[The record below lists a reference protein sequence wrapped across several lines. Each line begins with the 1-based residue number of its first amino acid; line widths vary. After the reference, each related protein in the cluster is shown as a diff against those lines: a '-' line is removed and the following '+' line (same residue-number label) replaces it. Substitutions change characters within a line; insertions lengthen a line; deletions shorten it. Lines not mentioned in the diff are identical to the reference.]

1 MLIKHYGGNT
11 FLKLIPADKPILKC
25 FAHFPVWYVWLVL
38 AGFLSLSVGQG
49 CWETILNQQQ
59 NLQTRLGWFKL
70 FQLLSGHFVRKA
82 FITYYDTF

>member
-1 MLIKHYGGNT
+1 LIKHYGGNT

-25 FAHFPVWYVWLVL
+25 FARFPVWYVWLVL

-59 NLQTRLGWFKL
+59 NLQTSLIRLVQAVSIVEWTFRQKS
-70 FQLLSGHFVRKA
+70 FYNLL
-82 FITYYDTF
+82 